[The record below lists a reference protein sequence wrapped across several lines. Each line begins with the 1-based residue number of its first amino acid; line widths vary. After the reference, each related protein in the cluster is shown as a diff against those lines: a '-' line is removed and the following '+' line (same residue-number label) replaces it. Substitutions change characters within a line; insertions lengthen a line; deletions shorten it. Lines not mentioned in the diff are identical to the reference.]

1 MSKSSHRPHDDSHCE
16 DIRLEQDYV
25 SMLYARLDVLRKET
39 SARHAAVLGQEHA
52 GTPQAWLERDIAAAM
67 YAEELTRLRDVEE
80 GLYFGRL
87 DLEGGE
93 QRHIGRLGLFDDE
106 NEYEAL
112 LMDWR
117 APAARPF
124 YTATAASPEDV
135 RMRRHV
141 RTRGRTVMAIDDEV
155 LDLSTASEAGSD
167 SLTGEA
173 ALLAAMSRSRTG
185 RMTDIVATIQQEQDR
200 IIRSPRSGVL
210 VVQGG
215 PGTGKTAV
223 ALHRTAYLLYTHRD
237 QLAKR
242 GTLIIGPN
250 PTFLHYISQVLPS
263 LGETGVVL
271 STIAELYP
279 GVTATRQESP
289 SVAALKGDA
298 KMIKLMSAAV
308 KDRQLV
314 PRQPIELQVDRET
327 VTIDRSMVTDARGR
341 ARRSR
346 KPHNEAK
353 EIFLREMLSS
363 MTLQVADR
371 LGRHLLDRAD
381 LDDIKEELSSDDA
394 VRSTLDELWP
404 TLSPQRLLRELFSSP
419 KRLATAARRLYTQE
433 ECAAMLRTEG
443 DGWSAADIPLLDEA
457 DELLGEDTR
466 AARKREEQARRA
478 EIIYAQG
485 VLDILDLEEDLDPE
499 LLRAVDIVDADQLA
513 SRQEE
518 RRYETTAERAAGD
531 RTWTYGHVVV
541 DEAQELS
548 AMAWRILMRRCPSK
562 SMTLVGDV
570 AQTGAEGGADSWS
583 QILRPYVAER
593 WRLEELTVNY
603 RTPAEIMSIAAQVA
617 TAIDPDLRAPQSVR
631 ETGVPP
637 WSLRIDP
644 AATTETLAKLVA
656 EEIAEV
662 DDGRIAV
669 LVPGALLGQVGQAL
683 ASEAE
688 EATEEIAGTV
698 SAPGPTGD
706 LDSQTTVLT
715 VGQAKG
721 LEFDSV
727 LVVEPQQIV
736 AESPRGLNDLY
747 VALTRTTR
755 RLGVVHTDELPDELS
770 GLRVRTDVSANGTE

>member
-1 MSKSSHRPHDDSHCE
+1 
-16 DIRLEQDYV
+16 
-25 SMLYARLDVLRKET
+25 MLYGRVDELRKET
-39 SARHAAVLGQEHA
+39 TARHAAVLGQEHA

-87 DLEGGE
+87 DLASGGR
-93 QRHIGRLGLFDDE
+93 RHIGRLGLSDDSE
-106 NEYEAL
+106 DPSDGNDYEPL

-141 RTRGRTVMAIDDEV
+141 RTRARKVLTIDDEV
-155 LDLSTASEAGSD
+155 LDLAAAESAGSG

-242 GTLIIGPN
+242 GTLVIGPN
-250 PTFLHYISQVLPS
+250 PTFLRYISQVLPS

-271 STIAELYP
+271 STVAELYP
-279 GVTATRQESP
+279 GITATRQESAA
-289 SVAALKGDA
+289 VAALKGDA
-298 KMIKLMSAAV
+298 AMIKLMAAAV
-308 KDRQLV
+308 KDRQTV
-314 PRQPIELQVDRET
+314 PRKPIEIQVDREA
-327 VTIDRSMVTDARGR
+327 VVIDRAMVTQARGR

-346 KPHNEAK
+346 RPHNDAK
-353 EIFLREMLSS
+353 EIFLREMFSA
-363 MTLQVADR
+363 MTLQIADR

-381 LDDIKEELSSDDA
+381 LDDIKEELSSDDG
-394 VRSTLDELWP
+394 VRATLDELWP
-404 TLSPQRLLRELFSSP
+404 TLTPQRLLRELFGSP
-419 KRLATAARRLYTQE
+419 KRLATAARRLYTE
-433 ECAAMLRTEG
+433 EQCAAMLRADG
-443 DGWSAADIPLLDEA
+443 DGWTAADIPLLDEA
-457 DELLGEDTR
+457 DELLGEDSRT
-466 AARKREEQARRA
+466 ARKQEEQARRA
-478 EIIYAQG
+478 EIAYAQG
-485 VLDILDLEEDLDPE
+485 VLDILDMEEDLDPE
-499 LLRAVDIVDADQLA
+499 LLRAVDIVDAAQLA

-518 RRYETTAERAAGD
+518 RRYETTAARAAAD

-548 AMAWRILMRRCPSK
+548 AMAWRVLMRRCPSK

-583 QILRPYVAER
+583 QVLGPYVAER

-603 RTPAEIMSIAAQVA
+603 RTPTEIMAVAADVA
-617 TAIDPDLRAPQSVR
+617 AAIDPDLRAPQSVR
-631 ETGVPP
+631 DTGVPP
-637 WSLRIDP
+637 WSLRVP
-644 AATTETLAKLVA
+644 PGTAPQALTRLVA
-656 EEIAEV
+656 DEVDEV

-669 LVPGALLGQVGQAL
+669 LVPAAHLNELTAAL
-683 ASEAE
+683 ADEPSA
-688 EATEEIAGTV
+688 V
-698 SAPGPTGD
+698 STPGASGD
-706 LDSQTTVLT
+706 LTAQTTVLT
-715 VGQAKG
+715 VEQAKG

-727 LVVEPQQIV
+727 LVVEPQAILD
-736 AESPRGLNDLY
+736 ESPRGLNDLY
-747 VALTRTTR
+747 VAITRTTR
-755 RLGVVHTDELPDELS
+755 RLGVLHTGDLPAVLS
-770 GLRVRTDVSANGTE
+770 GLHTRVDSDSAV

>member
-1 MSKSSHRPHDDSHCE
+1 
-16 DIRLEQDYV
+16 
-25 SMLYARLDVLRKET
+25 MLYGRVDELRKET
-39 SARHAAVLGQEHA
+39 TARHAAVLGEEHA

-87 DLEGGE
+87 DLEGGGR
-93 QRHIGRLGLFDDE
+93 RHIGRLGLADDS
-106 NEYEAL
+106 NDYEPL

-124 YTATAASPEDV
+124 YTATAASPENV

-141 RTRGRTVMAIDDEV
+141 RTRARKVVTLDDEV
-155 LDLSTASEAGSD
+155 LDLTAAENAGTG

-173 ALLAAMSRSRTG
+173 ALLAAMNRSRTG

-242 GTLIIGPN
+242 GTLVIGPN

-271 STIAELYP
+271 STVAELYP
-279 GVTATRQESP
+279 GITATRQEP
-289 SVAALKGDA
+289 PAVAALKGDA
-298 KMIKLMSAAV
+298 AMIKLMAAAV
-308 KDRQLV
+308 KDRQSV
-314 PRQPIELQVDRET
+314 PRKPIELQIDRES
-327 VTIDRSMVTDARGR
+327 VVIDRAMVTQARGR

-346 KPHNEAK
+346 RPHNEAK
-353 EIFLREMLSS
+353 SIFIREMLGS
-363 MTLQVADR
+363 MTLQIADR

-381 LDDIKEELSSDDA
+381 LDEIREELASDDG
-394 VRSTLDELWP
+394 VRATLDELWP
-404 TLSPQRLLRELFSSP
+404 TLTPERLLRELFDSP
-419 KRLATAARRLYTQE
+419 KRLATAARRLYTE
-433 ECAAMLRTEG
+433 EQCAAMLRSDG
-443 DGWSAADIPLLDEA
+443 DGWTPADIPLLDEA
-457 DELLGEDTR
+457 AELLGEDTR
-466 AARKREEQARRA
+466 AARKQEEQARRA
-478 EIIYAQG
+478 EIAYAQG
-485 VLDILDLEEDLDPE
+485 VLDILDMEEDLDPE
-499 LLRAVDIVDADQLA
+499 LLRAVDIVDAHQLA

-518 RRYETTAERAAGD
+518 RRYETTAARAAAD

-548 AMAWRILMRRCPSK
+548 AMAWRVLMRRCPSK

-570 AQTGAEGGADSWS
+570 AQTGSQGGADSWS
-583 QILRPYVAER
+583 QVLGPYVAER

-603 RTPAEIMSIAAQVA
+603 RTPAEIMTVAGDVAA
-617 TAIDPDLRAPQSVR
+617 AIDPDLRAPRSVR

-637 WSLRIDP
+637 WSLRVP
-644 AATTETLAKLVA
+644 AGTTAKALADLVA
-656 EEIAEV
+656 EEVAEV
-662 DDGRIAV
+662 GDGRIAV
-669 LVPGALLGQVGQAL
+669 LVPAARLDELTTAL
-683 ASEAE
+683 ADEPSSV
-688 EATEEIAGTV
+688 AT
-698 SAPGPTGD
+698 PGASGD
-706 LDSQTTVLT
+706 LTAQTTVLT

-727 LVVEPQQIV
+727 LVVEPQLIV
-736 AESPRGLNDLY
+736 DESPRGLNDLY
-747 VALTRTTR
+747 VAVTRTTR
-755 RLGVVHTDELPDELS
+755 RLGVLHTDDLPDVLS
-770 GLRVRTDVSANGTE
+770 GLHARDAADDLG